1 MFTPFGF
8 PRTHDLHRDV
18 PFSCHAKVRVRL
30 IKVFASVAC
39 SSVTVIPG
47 IIVTLKVTTAS
58 LIVSPDASV
67 SFTRNTFSLSW
78 VSEE

>member
-1 MFTPFGF
+1 
-8 PRTHDLHRDV
+8 
-18 PFSCHAKVRVRL
+18 
-30 IKVFASVAC
+30 
-39 SSVTVIPG
+39 
-47 IIVTLKVTTAS
+47 VTLKVTTAS